1 ATRRARGGGGGE
13 CSFGHGGLH
22 SNAGLWNLFNNIFSS
37 YKSIHFIMTI
47 QPSDWGIALIVAGGS
62 TIGGFIGGILAGI
75 AVEIEKI
82 ESTYVD
88 KFILGKR
95 LKKMFLTYFAGL
107 LIVCLIVIISG
118 FIFLRM

>member
-1 ATRRARGGGGGE
+1 
-13 CSFGHGGLH
+13 
-22 SNAGLWNLFNNIFSS
+22 
-37 YKSIHFIMTI
+37 MTI